1 MVIFP
6 DNNLFIRQMNEN
18 SLYSRRPHYLSTTII
33 ENMIIDEVL
42 VMFQMSR
49 IVELAGMRSTFRI
62 FIFNIKT
69 DTVVIQV
76 AKTFTVVQVV
86 DGYVVYRVVH

>member
-1 MVIFP
+1 
-6 DNNLFIRQMNEN
+6 
-18 SLYSRRPHYLSTTII
+18 
-33 ENMIIDEVL
+33 
-42 VMFQMSR
+42 MFQMSR